1 MIVTMQIIFT
11 IALKENIDGMLNT
24 LTRIAVI
31 VSMRIELM
39 LEVRTITLVKEIV
52 IVKATTV
59 IKTKILIVTLT
70 NILVIIIINEIESF
84 RTIDLRDIKHL
95 KKRVKIKIEKTR
107 MEKLPTENITKIVIV
122 TLTRLKVRVTKSK
135 PLVESTRRFAQLW
148 VVTHGKE

>member
-122 TLTRLKVRVTKSK
+122 TLTRLKVKLTKSK

-148 VVTHGKE
+148 VVAHGKE

>member
-1 MIVTMQIIFT
+1 MV
-11 IALKENIDGMLNT
+11 NT

-70 NILVIIIINEIESF
+70 NILVRIITEIESF
-84 RTIDLRDIKHL
+84 QIIDLRDIKHL

-107 MEKLPTENITKIVIV
+107 MEKLPTENITRIVTV
-122 TLTRLKVRVTKSK
+122 TLTRLKVKLTKSK

-148 VVTHGKE
+148 IVTNGKE

>member
-1 MIVTMQIIFT
+1 MIMQIIFT

-31 VSMRIELM
+31 VSIELM
-39 LEVRTITLVKEIV
+39 VEIRTTTLVKEIV
-52 IVKATTV
+52 NVIVKTV
-59 IKTKILIVTLT
+59 IITKILIVTLT

-122 TLTRLKVRVTKSK
+122 TLTRLKVKLTKSK